1 MDESKEHR
9 SWNMSRIKG
18 KDTQIELK
26 VRKALFARGF
36 RYRKNDKR
44 YPGTPDIVFPKYKT
58 AVFINGCFWHR
69 HNDCKYAYTPKS
81 RTEFWQVKF
90 QRNVE
95 NDEKNHKLLEEM
107 GWKVI
112 VIWECEIKQD
122 FNATIDRIVNSIQE

>member
-81 RTEFWQVKF
+81 RAEFWQVKF